1 MVKRKI
7 EWFEPNIMVTR
18 TAGCGMMY
26 HGKMVVATSIDSFY
40 VTSDKNQMTLTNQ
53 HGTVLTFE
61 RVIQ

>member
-1 MVKRKI
+1 
-7 EWFEPNIMVTR
+7 
-18 TAGCGMMY
+18 MMY